1 MKSFCVYWQRK
12 SQTQPKKRSSP
23 NKASRTA
30 KKKCSGYVTKLQPRK
45 RQATDMLGSL
55 AYEKAVKI
63 IDVVDAEVDN
73 GGITIGLKWNNGEV
87 TNDGIC
93 EVYKDKKTHGLLK
106 DFVGNETHDEELQ
119 EALDRALEVLNGNY
133 PEKGRK
139 KNRLSNRSLV
149 EVPWGEI
156 KQSEKVESV
165 KHHKFDKKGNI
176 LLFCVWDNGDML
188 YNGISGI
195 FQDF

>member
-1 MKSFCVYWQRK
+1 M
-12 SQTQPKKRSSP
+12 
-23 NKASRTA
+23 A
-30 KKKCSGYVTKLQPRK
+30 TK
-45 RQATDMLGSL
+45 
-55 AYEKAVKI
+55 
-63 IDVVDAEVDN
+63 
-73 GGITIGLKWNNGEV
+73 
-87 TNDGIC
+87 
-93 EVYKDKKTHGLLK
+93 
-106 DFVGNETHDEELQ
+106 
-119 EALDRALEVLNGNY
+119 
-133 PEKGRK
+133 KGRK

-165 KHHKFDKKGNI
+165 KHHKFDKKRNI